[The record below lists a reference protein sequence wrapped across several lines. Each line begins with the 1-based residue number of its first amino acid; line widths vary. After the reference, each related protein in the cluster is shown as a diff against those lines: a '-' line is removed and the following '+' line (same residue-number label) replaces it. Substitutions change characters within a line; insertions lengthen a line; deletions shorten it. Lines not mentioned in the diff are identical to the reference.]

1 MRDPHEDP
9 RRPAEEAAV
18 LAAMDADDLTEALLV
33 EAFEEDLAIWTG
45 GISCV
50 AVATAG
56 GALHV
61 AYAAAGLGPG
71 DDMVVSPLAAPATVS
86 AAAVLGARVVFA
98 DVDDE
103 TATLD
108 PSAVAASV
116 TSRTRVVTTTDD
128 VGHPSEYD
136 DLREVTEALGA
147 VLVADTGAALGATY
161 RGVPVGALADLTAL
175 SLAGV
180 DAPGG
185 AVAVADEALLDAA
198 RRFRGDGADLHTFGL
213 DYRPP
218 AIVCAL
224 GRSRLR
230 TMSRRRARRTE
241 LADRYSKLLDDVH
254 GLRLP
259 VRRNWVDPTWSRYA
273 VRVPAQLRPAVVD
286 QLQNAGIRVHCG
298 HSPAYWQPVFVDLGY
313 RRAACPIA
321 ERVYAEQI
329 GLPLT
334 PELTDDD
341 QDRIVDVLRGA
352 LTGGSPGWA

>member
-1 MRDPHEDP
+1 
-9 RRPAEEAAV
+9 
-18 LAAMDADDLTEALLV
+18 
-33 EAFEEDLAIWTG
+33 
-45 GISCV
+45 
-50 AVATAG
+50 
-56 GALHV
+56 
-61 AYAAAGLGPG
+61 
-71 DDMVVSPLAAPATVS
+71 VSPLAAPATVS
-86 AAAVLGARVVFA
+86 AAAVLGARLVFA
-98 DVDDE
+98 DVDDQ
-103 TATLD
+103 TATVD
-108 PSAVAASV
+108 PSAVAALA

-185 AVAVADEALLDAA
+185 ALAVADEALLDAA
-198 RRFRGDGADLHTFGL
+198 RRFRGDRVEPRTFGL
-213 DYRPP
+213 DYRP
-218 AIVCAL
+218 AALVCAL
-224 GRSRLR
+224 GRARLR
-230 TMSRRRARRTE
+230 TLSRRRARRTE
-241 LADRYSKLLDDVH
+241 LADRYGKLLDDVD

-259 VRRNWVDPTWSRYA
+259 VRRNWVDPTWSHYA
-273 VRVPAQLRPAVVD
+273 VRVPAELRPAVVD
-286 QLQNAGIRVHCG
+286 QLHSADIDVHYG
-298 HSPAYWQPVFVDLGY
+298 HRPAYWQPVFLDLGY
-313 RRAACPIA
+313 RRGACPIA

-341 QDRIVDVLRGA
+341 QDRIVDVLCDA